1 MHFSPRPFFRLE
13 VRCALVLTAVLG
25 LALVNV
31 PAATAR
37 VVSDS
42 YWVPASSMWRVTG
55 HGFGH
60 GHGMSQYG
68 AEGAAKRG
76 LSARQILAFYY
87 PGTTLGSAAGQIRVL
102 ITGVTQNELSVLPAP
117 GMRLRD
123 LGDGT
128 TYPVPKRRGV
138 KMWRLRTISTSAG
151 PRTGMAYLTD
161 RWYGYRPGGKLF
173 LAGDGELYA
182 TGPLTLP
189 TPSGNRGYRGA
200 LRLASTTPGSARR
213 VTVNVLSMD
222 DYVKGVVPSEMPTS
236 WLPAAVQSQAV
247 AARTYAAWSREQ
259 YTDRYYQICD
269 TTACQVYGGVGA
281 EDSRGNAAVAAT
293 AGRVLTSA
301 GHPAFAQFSSSS
313 GGWTSA
319 GGFSYLAARPDPY
332 DGFAGNPVH
341 TWTRTIDSRTV
352 QRAYPH
358 LGSLLRLRVTQRDG
372 NGDWHGRVQTV
383 VLDGSKSDVT
393 ISGEAFRSLYGLRSS
408 WFTIAQTPIM
418 ARWATMGGARS
429 VVGSPTG
436 RERAVAGGLE
446 QDFAKGRLYD
456 TTSSGARDLYGP
468 ILTAYLKGGGPES
481 RLGMPLTSVRT
492 EPGGRY
498 AGFAGGAI
506 HFDSST
512 GEIILAYTTSRDDAP
527 LHSIP

>member
-1 MHFSPRPFFRLE
+1 MHTFQRPFSRLGSG
-13 VRCALVLTAVLG
+13 CALVLPAVLG
-25 LALVNV
+25 LVLVSV

-68 AEGAAKRG
+68 AEGAAQGG
-76 LSARQILAFYY
+76 LSALEILAFYY
-87 PGTTLGSAAGQIRVL
+87 PGTTLGSATGQIRVL
-102 ITGVTQNELSVLPAP
+102 LTGAPENEVSVLPAA
-117 GMRLRD
+117 GLQMRD

-128 TYPVPKRRGV
+128 TYPMPKKRGV
-138 KMWRLRTISTSAG
+138 TMWRLRTISTPAG

-173 LAGDGELYA
+173 LAGDGELSA
-182 TGPLTLP
+182 TGPLTLH
-189 TPSGNRGYRGA
+189 TAAGNRAYRGA
-200 LRLASTTPGSARR
+200 LRLASPSPGSGRR
-213 VTVNVLSMD
+213 LTVNVLSMD
-222 DYVKGVVPSEMPTS
+222 DYVKGVVPSEIPAS
-236 WLPAAVQSQAV
+236 WLSAALQSQAV
-247 AARTYAAWSREQ
+247 AARTYASWSREVNAQ
-259 YTDRYYQICD
+259 RYYQICD

-281 EDSRGNAAVAAT
+281 EDSRSNAAVAAT
-293 AGRVLTSA
+293 AGQVLTSA
-301 GHPAFAQFSSSS
+301 GHPVFTQFSSSS

-319 GGFSYLAARPDPY
+319 GGFSYLPAKPDPY

-341 TWTRTIDSRTV
+341 TWTRTIDSRTI
-352 QRAYPH
+352 QRAYPQ
-358 LGSLLRLRVTQRDG
+358 LGSLLRLRITQRDG
-372 NGDWHGRVQTV
+372 NGDWHGRAQTV
-383 VLDGSKSDVT
+383 VLDGSRSDVT

-418 ARWATMGGARS
+418 ARWADLGGARS

-446 QDFAKGRLYD
+446 QDFAKGRLYY
-456 TTSSGARDLYGP
+456 TTSHGARDLYGP
-468 ILTAYLKGGGPES
+468 ILSAYLNAGGPKS
-481 RLGMPLTSVRT
+481 RLGMPLTSVRA

-498 AGFAGGAI
+498 ASFAGGAV
-506 HFDSST
+506 HYYSAT
-512 GEIILAYTTSRDDAP
+512 GETILTYTTSRDDAP
-527 LHSIP
+527 FHAIP